1 MNNCQVLIGVLSWLC
16 ILPGGHGTSPCDHII
31 ASWLGNLSLL
41 ENPENATLTV
51 QWGDLG
57 FDLLEKGCPVEQLS
71 LELWRVDQHSRRP
84 DDFGT
89 QGYFSAFERC
99 NKLEPEH
106 FLFHSHKVYRH
117 NDTQVT
123 FVHTVEAEYMF
134 RVCPCHRRRHRS
146 VSCDCQHD
154 GVAAEVRPQCSQ
166 ILAMDPDDDAEVM
179 PWCLSGPAVLPHVG
193 KRVEEVSL
201 KSMLMNCTHLL
212 VAGTMASCTPI
223 QSYDHVLLTFHKLE
237 NGSSQT
243 CWEHR
248 DFGTHNPVK
257 VVSRLYS
264 QSPYMESLSHGM
276 GDFTSIV
283 GLSADSSYCVQ
294 LEHVG
299 HPYCMREITIS
310 HSSTYRMPR
319 VCSVHMAKP
328 ISTAIC
334 SAPHT
339 NVVTRFNFAQD
350 PIFVATALA
359 LVTVVLIAGYCLARK
374 CCFSGRRKFKSGQS
388 RPMSS
393 EHEPMIA
400 KILTVDGVLGSP
412 IPSSNSSQT
421 EVFLLHFL
429 RDDQEEDAEL
439 RYSQLQNWMQSLADV
454 VHDIEDEEAD
464 EDINQDPEGW
474 VMQRLCVPDVRV
486 VVVASRSVTQQLR
499 CSSLPEVSS
508 PSCSSSG
515 DGSSTASSS
524 GEQNLDPR
532 EALRIYALK
541 HIQSHFAGNYRQL
554 TVVCFDRLDFNGESV
569 ARLLTPN
576 KGPLVLPHHLSDLQH
591 WIASGHVR
599 PPPPGPSPKSTS
611 YEESTSSSS
620 AVAAV

>member
-1 MNNCQVLIGVLSWLC
+1 MLNLAAL
-16 ILPGGHGTSPCDHII
+16 
-31 ASWLGNLSLL
+31 LSLVIL
-41 ENPENATLTV
+41 LFHRGHSVLTCDSIITGWLADLSLNENPENATLTV
-51 QWGDLG
+51 FWNGLG
-57 FDLLEKGCPVEQLS
+57 QTLSAAGCRVDHLS
-71 LELWRVDQHSRRP
+71 LELWRVDQHSSRP

-89 QGYFSAFERC
+89 QEYFSAFERC

-106 FLFHSHKVYRH
+106 FLFHSHQLYKE
-117 NDTQVT
+117 NETSVT
-123 FVHTVEAEYMF
+123 FMHTVEAEYMF

-146 VSCDCQHD
+146 VSCDCQFSDHSSQD
-154 GVAAEVRPQCSQ
+154 LVANASFVGRPQCSR
-166 ILAMDPDDDAEVM
+166 ILKMAPDSESGVM
-179 PWCLSGPAVLPHVG
+179 PWCLTGAAVLPHVG

-237 NGSSQT
+237 NASSGT

-264 QSPYMESLSHGM
+264 QSPFLTDNFSHGM
-276 GDFTSIV
+276 GDFTAIV

-294 LEHVG
+294 LEHVR

-328 ISTAIC
+328 ITTATC
-334 SAPHT
+334 SAPPP

-359 LVTVVLIAGYCLARK
+359 LCVVVLIAGVCLGRK
-374 CCFSGRRKFKSGQS
+374 CLNEKASGRGPRKNNI
-388 RPMSS
+388 SS
-393 EHEPMIA
+393 EHEPMIS
-400 KILTVDGVLGSP
+400 KILTTVQSAATGGGKT
-412 IPSSNSSQT
+412 N
-421 EVFLLHFL
+421 VFLLHFEAEGPASAIL
-429 RDDQEEDAEL
+429 RT
-439 RYSQLQNWMQSLADV
+439 WMASLADV
-454 VHDIEDEEAD
+454 VHDLEDEDNE
-464 EDINQDPEGW
+464 EINQDPEGW
-474 VMQRLCVPDVRV
+474 VLDTLNIAEMRIV
-486 VVVASRSVTQQLR
+486 VLASNSMSAMLKENGSVSTLSSDFSEET
-499 CSSLPEVSS
+499 SSL
-508 PSCSSSG
+508 SSSHG
-515 DGSSTASSS
+515 
-524 GEQNLDPR
+524 PR
-532 EALRIYALK
+532 NGLRAFALK

-554 TVVCFDRLDFNGESV
+554 VVVSFDKHCPEGEAV

-591 WIASGHVR
+591 WITCG
-599 PPPPGPSPKSTS
+599 KDNLQQC
-611 YEESTSSSS
+611 
-620 AVAAV
+620 